1 MSEEEDYNG
10 ALANYNAAL
19 TCNEELKEMYN
30 KIGDMLFNLGRE
42 DSAIIFYRKNN
53 KLDSILKCYDSLI
66 YKAEK
71 PIKYD
76 LYMDQG
82 NELRFQKQQEA
93 DAAES
98 YFKAAGVVRDPQK
111 QQNAM
116 LMAYNTF
123 LGNSNNNAI
132 QQTDILAQQRKEYF
146 KDIIG
151 DIIDLHS

>member
-66 YKAEK
+66 NKAEK
-71 PIKYD
+71 PIQYD
-76 LYMDQG
+76 LHMDQG

-111 QQNAM
+111 Q
-116 LMAYNTF
+116 
-123 LGNSNNNAI
+123 
-132 QQTDILAQQRKEYF
+132 
-146 KDIIG
+146 
-151 DIIDLHS
+151 